1 MSHYGADEGV
11 PQNRTSSLTYAVA
24 RQPCRALCRF
34 GGKTEAAALVT
45 EELVFYVAMSNGLL
59 LAQEAE
65 TSEPAGSAFASL
77 FMIALIIGG
86 GYFLFIRPQRRRMRA
101 MEDLRSS
108 IDVGSEVRTVGG
120 IYGTVVEMDD
130 ETVILDTGEGGRL
143 KLARRAV
150 AEKLNADELD
160 RDDSE
165 DVE

>member
-1 MSHYGADEGV
+1 M
-11 PQNRTSSLTYAVA
+11 
-24 RQPCRALCRF
+24 
-34 GGKTEAAALVT
+34 
-45 EELVFYVAMSNGLL
+45 FYVAMSNGLL

-86 GYFLFIRPQRRRMRA
+86 GYLLFIRPQRRRMRA

-108 IDVGSEVRTVGG
+108 IEVGSEVRTVGG

-143 KLARRAV
+143 RLARRAV
-150 AEKLNADELD
+150 AEKLNADVPD
-160 RDDSE
+160 RDESE
-165 DVE
+165 DAE